1 MHIIGMTMPLSSAY
15 CWSIITVFHDHP
27 SDKHVNLGSTVTAP
41 EKPHLHPT
49 RQRTRDVAACASGHI
64 LPRVSF
70 FFSGLTPMQ
79 LRLGLIRVES
89 GQLGPYRAKPLKWP
103 IQAKIQKK
111 KKKRCKTHR
120 LNLITNPTSAHF
132 IQTPNFSSL
141 SLRHSSLTLSVLF
154 ASLSLLSISSVA
166 VRHSATQSLHSN
178 FSSLSRILNLVIDIK
193 LSILV

>member
-79 LRLGLIRVES
+79 LRLGLIHVEL

-111 KKKRCKTHR
+111 KKKVQNTPFE
-120 LNLITNPTSAHF
+120 LNNKPY
-132 IQTPNFSSL
+132 FSSL
-141 SLRHSSLTLSVLF
+141 HPNTKLQLSLTPSLISHSLCALCLSVSALHLLCGCETLSHSVTSF
-154 ASLSLLSISSVA
+154 KLQLSLTYSQLSY
-166 VRHSATQSLHSN
+166 
-178 FSSLSRILNLVIDIK
+178 
-193 LSILV
+193 